1 MSKFQST
8 ISTVAAL
15 TTIFGAAV
23 GGWKI
28 AENQKEYNHQQ
39 QLIDNLQQQLDNG
52 VEPTE
57 TKQIVTQEEVQKP
70 PVVQVEQPP
79 VVVPQSSAPP
89 LPPLPQT
96 EE

>member
-28 AENQKEYNHQQ
+28 AEQQKEYSNQQ
-39 QLIDNLQQQLDNG
+39 QVINQLQEKIENKPQPQVIQQ
-52 VEPTE
+52 
-57 TKQIVTQEEVQKP
+57 
-70 PVVQVEQPP
+70 P
-79 VVVPQSSAPP
+79 VVVPQQVPQVQATQVVPQP
-89 LPPLPQT
+89 VVLPPTPPPPP